1 MQKNNQPASQEKFK
15 TLIGGQAL
23 IEGILM
29 QGPDKRAIVVRGPEG
44 LVQKVEPIKKKTGI
58 LTWPLIRGVVNF
70 GSSMVNGVKAL
81 MYSADFFPEAEGEPS
96 KFETWL
102 EKKLG
107 SEKLQKV
114 VVYLSVVL
122 GVALSVGLFIL
133 LPTLLASFI
142 PGLKERAVLRSL
154 IEGVFRILIF
164 LGYMIMISKTPDM
177 KRVFSYHG
185 AEHKTIRC
193 YEAQL
198 PLTVENV
205 RPQTRLHPRC
215 GTSFLFVVII
225 ISILVSAVFSSI
237 FPISNTFLRM
247 LSRLA
252 MLPFIVAIAYEF
264 NRLVGRHDNW
274 LTKILTAPG
283 MWFQLFTT
291 NGDLYLNARKALR
304 PGYGEN
310 AGVYARELLALA
322 SGKSV
327 AALLSDCELYA
338 SEAIEEKLNDY
349 LARALAGEPL
359 AYILGEWS
367 FYGLPFIVTPDVL
380 IPRDDTMAVT
390 ELAIEAARTYPAPQ
404 RVLDLCTGS
413 GCIGLALAHSVE
425 SARVTLAEISEP
437 ALRVAKQ
444 NTANLRLKNRVT
456 AFSVDVLQPAPKF
469 LGQFDLIVSNPPYV
483 TTKEMATL
491 DVSVWAYEPH
501 LALEGGEDG
510 LDFYRAILQNFNA
523 ALRPGGTICFEFGY
537 GQENGVGALL
547 EAAGFTDM
555 LFRKD
560 LRGVTRA
567 VAARKPE

>member
-1 MQKNNQPASQEKFK
+1 M
-15 TLIGGQAL
+15 
-23 IEGILM
+23 
-29 QGPDKRAIVVRGPEG
+29 V
-44 LVQKVEPIKKKTGI
+44 KK
-58 LTWPLIRGVVNF
+58 
-70 GSSMVNGVKAL
+70 
-81 MYSADFFPEAEGEPS
+81 Y
-96 KFETWL
+96 
-102 EKKLG
+102 
-107 SEKLQKV
+107 
-114 VVYLSVVL
+114 
-122 GVALSVGLFIL
+122 
-133 LPTLLASFI
+133 
-142 PGLKERAVLRSL
+142 
-154 IEGVFRILIF
+154 
-164 LGYMIMISKTPDM
+164 
-177 KRVFSYHG
+177 
-185 AEHKTIRC
+185 
-193 YEAQL
+193 
-198 PLTVENV
+198 
-205 RPQTRLHPRC
+205 
-215 GTSFLFVVII
+215 
-225 ISILVSAVFSSI
+225 
-237 FPISNTFLRM
+237 
-247 LSRLA
+247 
-252 MLPFIVAIAYEF
+252 
-264 NRLVGRHDNW
+264 
-274 LTKILTAPG
+274 
-283 MWFQLFTT
+283 
-291 NGDLYLNARKALR
+291 GDLYLNARKALR

-310 AGVYARELLALA
+310 AGLYARELLALA

-327 AALLSDCELYA
+327 AALLSDRELYA

-510 LDFYRAILQNFNA
+510 LDFYRAILQNFIT

-537 GQENGVGALL
+537 GQETGVGELL
-547 EAAGFTDM
+547 ETAGFTDM

>member
-81 MYSADFFPEAEGEPS
+81 MYSADFFPEAEPS

-291 NGDLYLNARKALR
+291 NEPDD
-304 PGYGEN
+304 
-310 AGVYARELLALA
+310 
-322 SGKSV
+322 SM
-327 AALLSDCELYA
+327 
-338 SEAIEEKLNDY
+338 IE
-349 LARALAGEPL
+349 
-359 AYILGEWS
+359 
-367 FYGLPFIVTPDVL
+367 V
-380 IPRDDTMAVT
+380 
-390 ELAIEAARTYPAPQ
+390 AIEA
-404 RVLDLCTGS
+404 L
-413 GCIGLALAHSVE
+413 
-425 SARVTLAEISEP
+425 TLVIPE
-437 ALRVAKQ
+437 Q
-444 NTANLRLKNRVT
+444 
-456 AFSVDVLQPAPKF
+456 
-469 LGQFDLIVSNPPYV
+469 
-483 TTKEMATL
+483 
-491 DVSVWAYEPH
+491 
-501 LALEGGEDG
+501 EGAD
-510 LDFYRAILQNFNA
+510 RW
-523 ALRPGGTICFEFGY
+523 
-537 GQENGVGALL
+537 
-547 EAAGFTDM
+547 
-555 LFRKD
+555 
-560 LRGVTRA
+560 
-567 VAARKPE
+567 